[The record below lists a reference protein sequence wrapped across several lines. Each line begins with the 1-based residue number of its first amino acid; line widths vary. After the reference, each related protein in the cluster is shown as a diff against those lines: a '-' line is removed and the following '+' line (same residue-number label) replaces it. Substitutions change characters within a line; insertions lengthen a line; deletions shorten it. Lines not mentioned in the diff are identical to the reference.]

1 MSLWVNVFIL
11 FVILWLIEGY
21 LKRISNDLSYLI
33 ELLEQNQDL
42 VNKQEDQNK
51 ESNQT
56 KGLDSKIPSREDLYR

>member
-33 ELLEQNQDL
+33 ELLEQKSDL
-42 VNKQEDQNK
+42 VSKQADQNK
-51 ESNQT
+51 ESNQ
-56 KGLDSKIPSREDLYR
+56 KDGLDSKIPSREDLYR